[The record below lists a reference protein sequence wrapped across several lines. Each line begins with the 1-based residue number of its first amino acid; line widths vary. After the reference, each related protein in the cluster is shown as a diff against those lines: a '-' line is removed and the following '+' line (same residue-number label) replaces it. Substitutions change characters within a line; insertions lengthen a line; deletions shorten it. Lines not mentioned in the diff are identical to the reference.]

1 MQNVKTPEQS
11 TVIFFGN
18 EERLHQ
24 GMRILLRITHLLLLV
39 AFVPLLLKAADVL
52 PEFSEKYLA
61 AAEKKHG
68 TGAKKRMQ
76 GWARLIADNRNKS
89 EQEKLDLVNSFFNK
103 TPYVSDQ
110 KHWGKKDYWATP
122 AEMLATN
129 GADCEDYAI
138 AKYFTLV
145 ALGVDSNKLKIT
157 YVKAITE
164 AHMVLTYYPQPNAVP
179 LVLDNMIPHIK
190 LATQRP
196 DLKPVYAFNGDG
208 MWLVKS
214 QTLGRIGGSG
224 NIRFWREMKSRM
236 GKEF

>member
-1 MQNVKTPEQS
+1 MFR
-11 TVIFFGN
+11 VIY
-18 EERLHQ
+18 
-24 GMRILLRITHLLLLV
+24 LLLL
-39 AFVPLLLKAADVL
+39 AIFLPLFLRAADVL

-61 AAEKKHG
+61 AVEKKHG
-68 TGAKKRMQ
+68 AGAKKRMQ
-76 GWARLIADNRNKS
+76 DWARLISDNRNRTDL
-89 EQEKLDLVNSFFNK
+89 EKLELANNFFNK
-103 TPYVSDQ
+103 TPYLSDQ

-129 GADCEDYAI
+129 AADCEDYAI

-145 ALGVDSNKLKIT
+145 AMGVDIGKLKIT

-164 AHMVLTYYPQPNAVP
+164 AHMVLTYYSQPNAVP

-190 LATQRP
+190 NASQRP

-208 MWLVKS
+208 LWLVKS
-214 QTLGRIGGSG
+214 DTLGRVGGSG
-224 NIRFWREMKSRM
+224 NIRFWREMKGRM